1 MRQIMLDGPAG
12 PMAIW
17 VEGDTGPL
25 VICAHGWPELGY
37 SWRRQSPAIR
47 AAGFRFAAPDMRG
60 YGGSARPPEVSAYRS
75 SELARDV
82 IAIADALGAAR
93 FVLIGHDWGA
103 PVAYWTA
110 LAYPDRVAAIV
121 GMSVPHTGRPPVSFD
136 RIWEMRYPDSF
147 FYMRY
152 FQAEGVGEAELEA
165 DIPRSLRQIYG
176 ALSANAP
183 RAGWLTHRPREAR
196 LLDGTPDRGLPSWL
210 SAEELA
216 VYVAGFQQSGFR
228 GPLNWYRNFPG
239 NWAES
244 DGVDQVLR
252 QPFAFIAGADDAVLR
267 FADGM
272 LDLQRSLAAD
282 LRAEMILPG
291 VGHWVQQEAADKVN
305 DLLAQFL
312 PQVRDLL

>member
-82 IAIADALGAAR
+82 IAIADALGAER

-147 FYMRY
+147 FTCAISR
-152 FQAEGVGEAELEA
+152 
-165 DIPRSLRQIYG
+165 PK
-176 ALSANAP
+176 ALAKPN
-183 RAGWLTHRPREAR
+183 WRPI
-196 LLDGTPDRGLPSWL
+196 S
-210 SAEELA
+210 
-216 VYVAGFQQSGFR
+216 R
-228 GPLNWYRNFPG
+228 GPCGKSMGPYRPMRR
-239 NWAES
+239 A
-244 DGVDQVLR
+244 
-252 QPFAFIAGADDAVLR
+252 PAG
-267 FADGM
+267 
-272 LDLQRSLAAD
+272 
-282 LRAEMILPG
+282 
-291 VGHWVQQEAADKVN
+291 
-305 DLLAQFL
+305 
-312 PQVRDLL
+312 